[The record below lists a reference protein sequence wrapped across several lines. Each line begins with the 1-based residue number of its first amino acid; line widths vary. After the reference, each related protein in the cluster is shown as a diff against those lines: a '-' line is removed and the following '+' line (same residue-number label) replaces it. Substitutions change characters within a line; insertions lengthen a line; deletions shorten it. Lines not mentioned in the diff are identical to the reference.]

1 MQISEFQQRTKEI
14 DNNTQWDLL
23 TTPQLLCHLTEEMGE
38 VAKAVNRLCA
48 YTEGEAR
55 EKYRANL
62 VLELVDTF
70 WFLIKIAN
78 RYDINLDLEAEN
90 FVERTANWGDKY
102 HSQLVGKM
110 RNLDAELSTAKDKLD
125 LGTDGE

>member
-23 TTPQLLCHLTEEMGE
+23 TTPQLLCHLTEEIGE
-38 VAKAVNRLCA
+38 VAQAVNRLCA
-48 YTEGEAR
+48 YKEGETG

-62 VLELVDTF
+62 ALELVDAF
-70 WFLIKIAN
+70 WFLVKIAN
-78 RYDINLDLEAEN
+78 RYDVNLDLEAEN

-102 HSQLVGKM
+102 HSQLVRKL
-110 RNLDAELSTAKDKLD
+110 RNLDAELSTAKGKLD
-125 LGTDGE
+125 LETEG